1 MKVLITGGYGFIGS
15 HVAERFYKEGYE
27 VHIIDNLTTG
37 NKENV
42 KIKHKSY
49 ILSVEDPKCKDIFTS
64 YNFDIVVHLAAQVS
78 VAKSIINPTNDAQ
91 SNIMGLINMLHLAG
105 QYNVKKFIFAS
116 SAAVYG
122 NNTHFPLVENLE
134 VNPISPYGISKRVGE
149 QYCLNWT
156 ERYDLDTICFRFSNV
171 YGPRQTSEGEGG
183 VVSTFTSR
191 ILDGKTLQIHGDGN
205 QTRDFIYVTD
215 VAFAIYRASQ
225 SILSGIYNLS
235 TNTEASVND
244 IVHFLGKSHGTIQTT
259 YTSARMGDIYRSVLS
274 NGRVKKELD
283 WSPMYSLEEGLQKTY
298 EWAASNIPVK
308 EKKEP
313 KRKIKLPKWFNLI
326 KPYIENLIFFCILS
340 IIILNMTNPFF
351 TTFEV
356 SIFYLITVGSIYG
369 NKQVFFAVAL
379 SFSLLI
385 VDNLRNGRDFISLMY
400 DTTFFFQLATFLFIG
415 LVVGYSVERKNIK
428 IEEQTEQIDEIQK
441 RYQFLEE
448 IHEEVREVKDELQLR
463 VLKSE
468 DSFGKIYSI
477 IKELDDVEPEK
488 VLTSTVDV
496 IQKIMRCEGVS
507 IYMFNK
513 YQSFLRLVANSSVE
527 GKHTPHNSL
536 KVEDTPY
543 VQQMISTSK
552 PYINRHIQPDAPLMA
567 ASIYHNKQIMAVI
580 TIDDLPFE
588 SFSNYHEN
596 LFKVI
601 TELIETSLGRA
612 FDYIKITEETR
623 YISHTTVLKSEIFK
637 EILASKIAAKEK
649 YNMPFAILTMTVSPF
664 LLGATSEKV
673 AQLLRETDYLGFED
687 NKLNILLSNTRE
699 QDLPFILTRFKDA
712 GIEIEIDQG
721 VLV

>member
-15 HVAERFYKEGYE
+15 HVAERFHKEGYE

-37 NKENV
+37 KKENV

-49 ILSVEDPKCKDIFTS
+49 ILSVEDPKCKDIFAS

-78 VAKSIINPTNDAQ
+78 VSKSIVNPTNDAQ
-91 SNIMGLINMLHLAG
+91 SNILGLVNMLHLASK
-105 QYNVKKFIFAS
+105 YHVKKFIFAS

-122 NNTHFPLVENLE
+122 NNEHFPLVESLKAH
-134 VNPISPYGISKRVGE
+134 PISPYGISKHVGE

-156 ERYDLDTICFRFSNV
+156 ETHNLDTICFRFSNV

-183 VVSTFTSR
+183 VVSIFTSR
-191 ILDGKTLQIHGDGN
+191 ILDGETLQVHGDGN

-235 TNTEASVND
+235 TNTEATVND
-244 IVHFLGKSHGTIQTT
+244 IIHFLEKPHGPIQTT
-259 YTSARMGDIYRSVLS
+259 YTNARAGDIYRSVLS
-274 NGRVKKELD
+274 NERVKKELD

-298 EWAASNIPVK
+298 EWKASNIPVK
-308 EKKEP
+308 EQKEP
-313 KRKIKLPKWFNLI
+313 KRNIKLLKWPSLI
-326 KPYIENLIFFCILS
+326 KPYIENFIFFCVLS
-340 IIILNMTNPFF
+340 VIVLNMTTPIF

-356 SIFYLITVGSIYG
+356 SIFYIMTVGSIYG
-369 NKQVFFAVAL
+369 NKQAFFAVAL

-385 VDNLRNGRDFISLMY
+385 IDNLRIGRDFISLMY

-415 LVVGYSVERKNIK
+415 LVVGYSVQRKNIK
-428 IEEQTEQIDEIQK
+428 IEEQSEQIEEIQK

-477 IKELDDVEPEK
+477 IKELDNVEPEK

-513 YQSFLRLVANSSVE
+513 YQSFLRLVANSSAE
-527 GKHTPHNSL
+527 GKHKLHNSL
-536 KVEDTPY
+536 KVEETPY
-543 VQQMISTSK
+543 VQQMINTGK

-567 ASIYHNKQIMAVI
+567 APIYHEKQIMAI
-580 TIDDLPFE
+580 IIINDLPFE

-596 LFKVI
+596 LFTVI
-601 TELIETSLGRA
+601 AELIETSLGRA
-612 FDYIKITEETR
+612 FDYIEMTEETR
-623 YISHTTVLKSEIFK
+623 YISQTTVLKPEIFR
-637 EILASKIAAKEK
+637 EILASKIAAKKK
-649 YNMPFAILTMTVSPF
+649 YNMPFAILTMKVNPS
-664 LLGATSEKV
+664 LLGTISEKV
-673 AQLLRETDYLGFED
+673 ARLLRETDYLGFEG
-687 NKLNILLSNTRE
+687 NELKILLSNTRE
-699 QDLPFILTRFKDA
+699 QDLPFILARFKDA
-712 GIEIEIDQG
+712 EIAIEIDQG